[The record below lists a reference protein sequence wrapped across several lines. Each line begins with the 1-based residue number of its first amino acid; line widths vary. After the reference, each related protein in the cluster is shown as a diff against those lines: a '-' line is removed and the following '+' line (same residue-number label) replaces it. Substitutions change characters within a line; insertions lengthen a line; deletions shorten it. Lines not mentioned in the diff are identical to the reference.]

1 MKYTVYLRTN
11 LVNGKQ
17 YVGQTKNFAKREF
30 DWKCLTTKYAN
41 KLLTIDRDKYGLD
54 KFKTEILA
62 EVESRESSWRL
73 EQKFIKELNTKYPNG
88 YNMCNGGKTSKGT
101 IFTDDT
107 KKNISKSHIGKKLSN
122 EQKRKISESL
132 KGIFVNDS
140 KKSKQVYQYSLSGEL
155 IKIWPST
162 KECERNGFTKQC
174 IIACCKGGYFDKRKN
189 KWVKIEQ
196 HKGYK
201 WSYEPL

>member
-17 YVGQTKNFAKREF
+17 YVGQTNDFKKKEF

-41 KLLTIDRDKYGLD
+41 KTLTEDRQKYGLEN
-54 KFKTEILA
+54 FRTEILA
-62 EVESRESSWRL
+62 EAETREEAWVL
-73 EQKFIKELNTKYPNG
+73 EQKYIKEFGSKYPSG
-88 YNMCNGGKTSKGT
+88 YNMCDGGKTSKGS
-101 IFTDDT
+101 IFTNET
-107 KKNISKSHIGKKLSN
+107 KQNMSKAHIGKKLTE
-122 EQKRKISESL
+122 EQKRKISKTL
-132 KGIFVNDS
+132 AGKLVNNT
-140 KKSKQVYQYSLSGEL
+140 KLSKQVYQYSLSGEL
-155 IKIWPST
+155 IAIWPST

-174 IIACCKGGYFDKRKN
+174 IISCCNGGYFDKKQN
-189 KWVKIEQ
+189 KWINIEQ